1 MESLLKNKNSKQ
13 RIFYQQI
20 VNLISIKKQTKAFH
34 PNAKRV
40 NLNLGKKVFG
50 FKRISLDKK
59 QTIFNITN
67 LSSKQQKLNFG
78 KKFENYKHLLK
89 KKNYPQI
96 RT

>member
-1 MESLLKNKNSKQ
+1 MKLLA
-13 RIFYQQI
+13 
-20 VNLISIKKQTKAFH
+20 IKMQNKAFH

-78 KKFENYKHLLK
+78 KKFENYKHLLSK
-89 KKNYPQI
+89 SKTSRYLILQPFETLWLSN
-96 RT
+96 